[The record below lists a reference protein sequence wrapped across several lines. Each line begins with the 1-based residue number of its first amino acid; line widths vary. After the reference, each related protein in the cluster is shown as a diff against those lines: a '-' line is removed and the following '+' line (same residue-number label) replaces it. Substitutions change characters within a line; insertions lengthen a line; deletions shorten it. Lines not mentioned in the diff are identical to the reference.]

1 MQLHEFLKEKRLSK
15 GLSQKE
21 VAEYAGIKREYYC
34 MIESCKRRPSPD
46 VAQKIAYICGF
57 DWTIFFTP
65 ICYKKKHFEG
75 GM

>member
-57 DWTIFFTP
+57 DWTIFFYANMLQKET
-65 ICYKKKHFEG
+65 F
-75 GM
+75 